1 MLFMITS
8 TGEPG
13 NQNELLKRMGERGKV
28 SVEGIKVIGSWVYPG
43 AHKAFTVCEAND
55 VKALVKM
62 TIPWSDLRQF
72 EIVPVIEMEE
82 LRKLTGRPK

>member
-13 NQNELLKRMGERGKV
+13 DQNELLKRMGERGNA
-28 SVEGIKVIGSWVYPG
+28 SPEGIKVIGSWVYPG

-55 VKALVKM
+55 VKALVNM
-62 TIPWSDLRQF
+62 TLPWSDLRQF
-72 EIVPVIEMEE
+72 EIVPVIEMAE
-82 LRKLTGRPK
+82 LRKLTGSPK